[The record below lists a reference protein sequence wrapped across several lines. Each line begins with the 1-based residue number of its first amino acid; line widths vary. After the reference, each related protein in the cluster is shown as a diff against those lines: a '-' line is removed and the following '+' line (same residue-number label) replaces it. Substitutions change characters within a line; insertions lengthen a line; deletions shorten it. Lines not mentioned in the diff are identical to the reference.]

1 MPTLTI
7 DDIKVEVPEGTTVL
21 QAARQAGVK
30 IPTLCYLEDV
40 QAIGACRVCLVEV
53 EGATHPGRLV
63 QPAGHRRHGR
73 ARPTPAGCA
82 TAARWSS
89 SCCSPSTTATA
100 RPAAAPPTASCAR
113 WPRDLGIGEL
123 ALRRARRPAR

>member
-40 QAIGACRVCLVEV
+40 QSIGACRVCLVEV
-53 EGATHPGRLV
+53 EGATTLVASCSQPATEGMVVKTNTRRGARRPPDGRRAAPLGARRRLPDLRPQRRLRAPQPGRTTS
-63 QPAGHRRHGR
+63 AS
-73 ARPTPAGCA
+73 ASSA
-82 TAARWSS
+82 T
-89 SCCSPSTTATA
+89 
-100 RPAAAPPTASCAR
+100 
-113 WPRDLGIGEL
+113 
-123 ALRRARRPAR
+123 RARRPSR

>member
-40 QAIGACRVCLVEV
+40 QS
-53 EGATHPGRLV
+53 
-63 QPAGHRRHGR
+63 HRRLPRLPRRGR
-73 ARPTPAGCA
+73 GRE
-82 TAARWSS
+82 ARWSPPA
-89 SCCSPSTTATA
+89 PS
-100 RPAAAPPTASCAR
+100 RRPTAWS
-113 WPRDLGIGEL
+113 
-123 ALRRARRPAR
+123 